1 MTDERACEEPE
12 LGVRIDTARLCLRR
26 PKADDEAG
34 IAVMSAGRRIAEN
47 LAALPCPSSGEIGET
62 FVVVARDEDRLLGAA
77 MYGPRADRP
86 EATEVACWIGE
97 PHWGKGFG
105 TETTQA
111 IVDRAFAD
119 ERIGI
124 LWCANRV
131 MNDRARRVIEK
142 CGFQFRET
150 GMVRF
155 PILNGAVPVERFA
168 LERRTWTALRAWG
181 AKARHERR
189 ETDYGTA
196 A

>member
-1 MTDERACEEPE
+1 MTDEMDSEESE
-12 LGVRIDTARLCLRR
+12 LRLRIETARLSLRR
-26 PKADDEAG
+26 PRTGDEAG

-47 LAALPCPSSGEIGET
+47 LAALPCPGEIGET
-62 FVVVARDEDRLLGAA
+62 FVVVERGKSHVVGAA

-86 EATEVACWIGE
+86 AATEIACWIGE

-105 TETTQA
+105 TEATQA

-131 MNDRARRVIEK
+131 LNDRARRVIEK

-181 AKARHERR
+181 ADARRDRQEK
-189 ETDYGTA
+189 DYGTA

>member
-1 MTDERACEEPE
+1 MDSEESE
-12 LGVRIDTARLCLRR
+12 LRLRIETARLSLRR
-26 PKADDEAG
+26 PRTGDEAE

-47 LAALPCPSSGEIGET
+47 LAALPCPDSGGIGET
-62 FVVVARDEDRLLGAA
+62 FVLVERCKNRLVGAG
-77 MYGPRADRP
+77 MYGPRVDRP
-86 EATEVACWIGE
+86 SATEIACWIGE

-105 TETTQA
+105 TEAAQA
-111 IVDRAFAD
+111 VIDRAFAD

-131 MNDRARRVIEK
+131 LNDRARRVIEK

-181 AKARHERR
+181 ADARRDRQEK
-189 ETDYGTA
+189 DYGTA